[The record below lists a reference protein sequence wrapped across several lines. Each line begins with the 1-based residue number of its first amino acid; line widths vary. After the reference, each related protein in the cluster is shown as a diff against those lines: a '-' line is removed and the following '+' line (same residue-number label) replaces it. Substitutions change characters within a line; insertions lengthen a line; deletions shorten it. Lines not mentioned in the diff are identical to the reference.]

1 MDKINFETLNIEY
14 YENVNLSDYC
24 TWKSGCNVPY
34 IFYPKNINELRTL
47 LNLKCKKYIIGNGSN
62 TLFISLKNTI
72 VISTKKMKSIIF
84 EGEILKVECGASL
97 SLVMSKCLNNGLT
110 GFEFSTGIPG
120 TIGGALITNAG
131 ANGGTISDNLIS
143 VSILDKNKE
152 VELLKEE
159 IKFEYRKSS
168 ITQNQI
174 IIGAKFKLV
183 KGDVLQ
189 AKKNINLYLKHRNE
203 TQPVKLPSAGSVF
216 RNPLPKFA
224 GEIIE
229 ELGLKGLSEGDA
241 QVSELHANY
250 IVNKGKANP
259 NEIFQLIEKV
269 RKKVLQKKGI
279 KLLNE
284 VKIVNEK

>member
-1 MDKINFETLNIEY
+1 M
-14 YENVNLSDYC
+14 
-24 TWKSGCNVPY
+24 
-34 IFYPKNINELRTL
+34 
-47 LNLKCKKYIIGNGSN
+47 
-62 TLFISLKNTI
+62 LFRS
-72 VISTKKMKSIIF
+72 
-84 EGEILKVECGASL
+84 
-97 SLVMSKCLNNGLT
+97 
-110 GFEFSTGIPG
+110 
-120 TIGGALITNAG
+120 
-131 ANGGTISDNLIS
+131 
-143 VSILDKNKE
+143 
-152 VELLKEE
+152 
-159 IKFEYRKSS
+159 
-168 ITQNQI
+168 
-174 IIGAKFKLV
+174 
-183 KGDVLQ
+183 Q